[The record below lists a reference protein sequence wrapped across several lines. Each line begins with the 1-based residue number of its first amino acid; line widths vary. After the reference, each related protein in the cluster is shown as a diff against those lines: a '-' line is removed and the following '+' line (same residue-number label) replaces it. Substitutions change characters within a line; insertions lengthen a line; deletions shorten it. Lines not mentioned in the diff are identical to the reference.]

1 MALKQF
7 SGQYLPDVDRI
18 LLRISTEQGDEYR
31 FYITRRIAQLM
42 LENHQEKSL
51 ALLAKNTS
59 PNVKNEVLAF
69 KQEVV
74 RQNTNWKQ
82 PFESSAQLPLGEKP
96 KLVYAVKYAF
106 KHQAKEMQVMMHF
119 TFRDTG
125 KLTVNLTQSSLT
137 ALQLL
142 IEQLQEQAKWGLVE
156 VASKDAVADNRSTA
170 KALH

>member
-7 SGQYLPDVDRI
+7 SGKYLPDPDRI
-18 LLRISTEQGDEYR
+18 LLKISTEQGDEYR

-51 ALLAKNTS
+51 ALVAQSTS
-59 PNVKNEVLAF
+59 PNVKSEVLAF
-69 KQEVV
+69 KQDIV

-82 PFESSAQLPLGEKP
+82 AFEPSRQLPLGESP
-96 KLVYAVKYAF
+96 KLVYAVKYGF
-106 KHQAKEMQVMMHF
+106 KEQAKEKLVVMRL
-119 TFRDTG
+119 TFRDNSA
-125 KLTVNLTQSSLT
+125 LTVNLTQSSLT

-142 IEQLQEQAKWGLVE
+142 IEQLQTQAQWGLLE
-156 VASKDAVADNRSTA
+156 TAMTEALTDNKSSA